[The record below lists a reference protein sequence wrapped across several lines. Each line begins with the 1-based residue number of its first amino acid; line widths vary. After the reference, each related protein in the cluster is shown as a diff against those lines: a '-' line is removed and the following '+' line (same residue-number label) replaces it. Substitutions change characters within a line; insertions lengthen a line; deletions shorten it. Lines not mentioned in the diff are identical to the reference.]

1 MRRLV
6 SGVRPTGY
14 LHLGHLE
21 GVLKNCVKLQEEYEC
36 FPFIADWHALTDH
49 LDTEMLA
56 EYTVQAAIDWLSA
69 GIDPRK
75 STLFVQ
81 SHVKEH
87 AELMVL
93 LSMVTPVP
101 WVERTPS
108 YKDMLAKLEGTRQS
122 PSLGFLAYPVLQAA
136 DIIIYKAEV
145 VPVGED
151 QLPHLELCREI
162 VRRFHALFGR
172 KIFPEPKAL
181 LTETPNLPGTDGRK
195 MSKSYGNC
203 IYLNDPPREIRRKV
217 MEMVTDPARIRR
229 TDPGHPEVCTVH
241 AYHKIYNRGELEEI
255 EEACKAGR
263 IGCVECKRKIAD
275 ALIEALGPFRERR
288 SYWES
293 HPEEV
298 RDLLREGAEKA
309 SKIASETLEEV
320 REAIRLF
327 R

>member
-1 MRRLV
+1 MKRLV

-21 GVLKNCVKLQEEYEC
+21 GVLKNCVKLQDEYEC

-56 EYTVQAAIDWLSA
+56 EYTVQAAVDWLSA
-69 GIDPRK
+69 GIDPQK

-87 AELMVL
+87 AELMLL

-108 YKDMLAKLEGTRQS
+108 YKDMLAKLEGTRQN

-172 KIFPEPKAL
+172 KIFPEPQAL

-203 IYLNDPPREIRRKV
+203 IYLNDPPEEIRKKV

-229 TDPGHPEVCTVH
+229 TDPGHPEVCTVY
-241 AYHKIYNRGELEEI
+241 AYHRIYNEKELPEI
-255 EEACKAGR
+255 EEACRAGR
-263 IGCVECKRKIAD
+263 IGCVECKRRMAE
-275 ALIEALGPFRERR
+275 ALIEALRPFHERR
-288 SYWES
+288 SYWTS
-293 HPEEV
+293 HLDEV

-309 SKIASETLEEV
+309 GKIARETLEEV